1 MKVLAMCLA
10 LLLLSGC
17 ALVPDE
23 YRVVTAH
30 AGAAVQTV
38 DTDAATVRNY
48 DELKQA
54 ILDLV
59 ELGQTEGTIRTAN
72 YDGDVEQDLANAA
85 YEVVKTEPLGAYAVD
100 YMTHDSTLIVNYY
113 EIHLTITFRRTAREI
128 ASIEPMATS
137 TLVRSRVEEAVAGL
151 ESRVVMQ
158 VTGYRELDYQSMV
171 EEYCRDNPATALEVP
186 QVAVSVYPESGSVR
200 IVELNL
206 TYTLTPEELTRRVT
220 EVAESI
226 HNAAEY
232 IRYRQTDRE
241 KLELLFTYL
250 TERFTYAPGETAT
263 PLYDALCAG
272 TADDAGLARA
282 LTLICQEAG
291 VDCYTVEGLYN
302 GEARMWNVVSCDGGY
317 RHVDLMYSILEGGSL
332 RLYTDPEMTAYY
344 WNQDQAPACILVQ
357 ETTEEPTGEEDPAE
371 QETPEPEVPEEPV
384 TPGEEPAP
392 EEEAPG
398 EPSGT
403 D

>member
-30 AGAAVQTV
+30 AGATVRAV
-38 DTDAATVRNY
+38 DSDAATVRNY

-54 ILDLV
+54 ILNLV
-59 ELGQTEGTIRTAN
+59 KLGQTEGTIRTAN
-72 YDGDVEQDLANAA
+72 YEGDVEQDLANAA

-128 ASIEPMATS
+128 ASIEPLATS
-137 TLVRSRVEEAVAGL
+137 TLVCSRVEQAVAEL
-151 ESRVVMQ
+151 EHRVVMQ
-158 VTGYRELDYQSMV
+158 VTGYRELDYQAMV
-171 EEYCRDNPATALEVP
+171 EEYCRENPATALEIP
-186 QVAVSVYPESGSVR
+186 QVSVSVYPDSGSVR

-206 TYTLTPEELTRRVT
+206 AYTLTPEELTSRVT
-220 EVAESI
+220 EVTESI

-250 TERFTYAPGETAT
+250 TERFTYTPGETAT

-272 TADDAGLARA
+272 VADDVGLAQA

-357 ETTEEPTGEEDPAE
+357 ETAEEPTGEEDPAE

-384 TPGEEPAP
+384 SPGEEPAP

-398 EPSGT
+398 EPTGT